1 MINQTN
7 TSDMNTK
14 KIIIRNKEKPI
25 QKYRFYVQSAFALLC
40 CWIGVEFYLFI
51 RFLDSNGIS
60 AFYNRPPG
68 AEGFLPISSMMSF
81 FMFLLTGE
89 IHYAHPA
96 GMFIFFAILLV
107 SLVFGKS
114 FCSWLCPVGFISE
127 LVGDAGEKFLENL
140 FKFKLHIPK
149 WLDYPLR
156 SLKYLLLGFFVFSI
170 FFLMSTMAVR
180 AFLDSPYN
188 LSADIKMFCFF
199 ANISRTSLIVLSV
212 LFICSIF
219 VRSFWCR
226 FLCPYGALLGIMNFI
241 SPNKIKRN
249 PISCIDCGLCA
260 KACSSSIKVDKVS
273 TVWSDEC
280 TTCLNCVDVCPV
292 ENTLD
297 LFTLLPAKKSFK
309 IHKKW
314 VAIGVVSIFTI
325 VTGIG
330 MITGHWQNKISKEE
344 YLYLYKNM
352 ESFGHPTGPE
362 AMKKLNEDASKPI
375 MKGMQNK
382 YLKTK

>member
-1 MINQTN
+1 MSTR
-7 TSDMNTK
+7 K
-14 KIIIRNKEKPI
+14 KIIRNNEKPI
-25 QKYRFYVQSAFALLC
+25 QKYRFYVQSAFTMLC
-40 CWIGVEFYLFI
+40 VWIGVEFYFFVRYLE
-51 RFLDSNGIS
+51 SNGTV

-68 AEGFLPISSMMSF
+68 VEGFLPISSMMSF

-96 GMFIFFAILLV
+96 GMFIFFAIILV

-114 FCSWLCPVGFISE
+114 FCSWLCPVGFLSE
-127 LVGDAGEKFLENL
+127 LVGDAGEKFLKKV
-140 FKFKLHIPK
+140 FKFKLRLPK

-156 SLKYLLLGFFVFSI
+156 SIKYLLLGFFVFSI
-170 FFLMSTMAVR
+170 FFLMTTMAVR

-188 LSADIKMFCFF
+188 LSADVKMFYFF
-199 ANISRTSLIVLSV
+199 ANISRTSLIVLSG
-212 LFICSIF
+212 LFILSIF

-249 PISCIDCGLCA
+249 IASCIDCGLCA
-260 KACSSSIKVDKVS
+260 KACPSSIKVDKVI

-280 TTCLNCVDVCPV
+280 STCMNCVDACPV
-292 ENTLD
+292 EDTLD

-309 IHKKW
+309 INKKW
-314 VAIGVVSIFTI
+314 VAIGVVSIFI
-325 VTGIG
+325 AVTSIG
-330 MITGHWQNKISKEE
+330 MFTGHWQNKISKEE

-352 ESFGHPTGPE
+352 ESFGHPTGPAE
-362 AMKKLNEDASKPI
+362 MKKLNEETKVLHN
-375 MKGMQNK
+375 NK
-382 YLKTK
+382 E

>member
-1 MINQTN
+1 MKI
-7 TSDMNTK
+7 K
-14 KIIIRNKEKPI
+14 KKIIRNKTKSI

-40 CWIGVEFYLFI
+40 IWIGIEFYFFVRYLE
-51 RFLDSNGIS
+51 SNGTVT
-60 AFYNRPPG
+60 FYNRPPG
-68 AEGFLPISSMMSF
+68 VEGFLPISSMMSF

-114 FCSWLCPVGFISE
+114 FCSWLCPIGFISE
-127 LVGDAGEKFLENL
+127 MVGDAGEKFLNKV
-140 FKFKLHIPK
+140 FKYKFNMPK
-149 WLDYPLR
+149 RLDYPLR
-156 SLKYLLLGFFVFSI
+156 SMKYLLLGFFVFSI
-170 FFLMSTMAVR
+170 FFLMSTMAVK

-188 LSADIKMFCFF
+188 LSADIKMFYFF
-199 ANISRTSLIVLSV
+199 ANISRTSLIVLSILFV
-212 LFICSIF
+212 LSIF

-226 FLCPYGALLGIMNFI
+226 FLCPYGALLGILNFI

-249 PISCIDCGLCA
+249 TANCIDCGLCA
-260 KACSSSIKVDKVS
+260 KACPSSIKVDKVI

-280 TTCLNCVDVCPV
+280 TTCMNCVDVCPI
-292 ENTLD
+292 EDTLD
-297 LFTLLPAKKSFK
+297 LFVLLPAKKSFK
-309 IHKKW
+309 IKKKW
-314 VAIGVVSIFTI
+314 VAIGIVSIFMA

-330 MITGHWQNKISKEE
+330 MLTGHWQNKISKEE

-362 AMKKLNEDASKPI
+362 AMKKLNEDAAKEKETGNLNGKWSK
-375 MKGMQNK
+375 
-382 YLKTK
+382 